1 MAVAFRVNSLERS
14 RTDFPSKSRSPIPE
28 KAFLSNSGER
38 YLDNLPIDDVVD
50 SLGRQY
56 RSVVLQKTSTCDQ
69 PSELR
74 RLAIESELFTSLAR
88 DHGLGLSRLRSA
100 WSSAL
105 SNRNESSQFD
115 ESYAKLG
122 RWRLKGTE
130 ELRNAER
137 NLLTRKRYLHS
148 LVNKALDE
156 DDVEVFNHACWLLS
170 QRPMSSA
177 RILTSKLVEKVSG
190 LERMTVDQWING
202 LEALSSIPAHYL
214 VLFAPSIRNILLAAA
229 QEKDEDIISIAGKLD
244 RKLHVNSRQSSSTQW
259 NPPAREIGFS
269 SVSCME
275 AHENQLLPD
284 KK

>member
-1 MAVAFRVNSLERS
+1 
-14 RTDFPSKSRSPIPE
+14 
-28 KAFLSNSGER
+28 
-38 YLDNLPIDDVVD
+38 
-50 SLGRQY
+50 
-56 RSVVLQKTSTCDQ
+56 VLQKTSTCDQ

-105 SNRNESSQFD
+105 SNSNGSSQFD

-137 NLLTRKRYLHS
+137 NLLTRKPYLHS
-148 LVNKALDE
+148 LIINALDE

-202 LEALSSIPAHYL
+202 LEALSCIPAHYL
-214 VLFAPSIRNILLAAA
+214 ALFAPSIRNILLAAA
-229 QEKDEDIISIAGKLD
+229 QEKDEDILSIVGKLD
-244 RKLHVNSRQSSSTQW
+244 RKLRINSRQSSSAQW
-259 NPPAREIGFS
+259 NPPACEIGFS
-269 SVSCME
+269 GISSAE
-275 AHENQLLPD
+275 SHENQIFLD
-284 KK
+284 KQ